1 MHRKG
6 KQLMSAKAPIF
17 LAIDTADLD
26 VAKAWILATQD
37 YLMGYKLGLEFFAA
51 FGSEGVREIGAMT
64 DADIFLDLK
73 LHDIPNTV
81 SGATR
86 QIALLM
92 PRFLTVHASGGKAMI
107 EAAVKEG
114 PKIEIAAVTV
124 LTSLGSDDLTEIG
137 FTPSPLDAAVA
148 LAKLAKSAGAKAIVC
163 SPLEILAVRQAVG
176 PELSI
181 ITPGVRP
188 ASEKVSDDQQRR
200 MDPKTA
206 MDSGA
211 TYLVI
216 GRPITSA
223 WAQGPQAL
231 RDRAALIASQ
241 LS

>member
-1 MHRKG
+1 
-6 KQLMSAKAPIF
+6 MSAKAPIF

-37 YLMGYKLGLEFFAA
+37 YLAGYKLGLEFFVAL
-51 FGSEGVREIGAMT
+51 GSEGVKQIRAIT

-86 QIALLM
+86 QIALLN

-107 EAAVKEG
+107 EAAVNEG

-124 LTSLGSDDLTEIG
+124 LTSLGSDDLNEIG
-137 FTPSPLDAAVA
+137 FNSSPLDTAVA
-148 LAKLAKSAGAKAIVC
+148 LAKLAKAAGAKAIVC
-163 SPLEILAVRQAVG
+163 SPLEISAVRQVVG
-176 PELSI
+176 PDISI
-181 ITPGVRP
+181 ISPGVRP
-188 ASEKVSDDQQRR
+188 VSDTVADDQQRT

-206 MDSGA
+206 INSGA

-216 GRPITSA
+216 GRPITNA
-223 WAQGPQAL
+223 WALGPDAM
-231 RDRAALIASQ
+231 RDRAAAIASQ
-241 LS
+241 LK

>member
-1 MHRKG
+1 MN
-6 KQLMSAKAPIF
+6 AKAPIF
-17 LAIDTADLD
+17 LAIDTADID
-26 VAKAWILATQD
+26 VAKAWVVATQD
-37 YLMGYKLGLEFFAA
+37 YLTGYKLGLEFYLAL
-51 FGSEGVREIGAMT
+51 GSEGVKEISSIT

-86 QIALLM
+86 HIAQLK
-92 PRFLTVHASGGKAMI
+92 PRFLTVHASGGRAMI
-107 EAAVKEG
+107 EAAVKDG
-114 PKIEIAAVTV
+114 PEIEIAAVTV

-137 FTPSPLDAAVA
+137 FTSSPLDAAVA

-163 SPLEILAVRQAVG
+163 SPLEVSAVRQAVG

-188 ASEKVSDDQQRR
+188 ASEEVHDDQQRT

-206 MDSGA
+206 IESGA

-223 WAQGPQAL
+223 WSLGPEAL
-231 RDRAALIASQ
+231 RDRAASIASQ